1 MPVLANTK
9 AEACAQLL
17 AKGALSDCAAYAQA
31 FGASKKSAQGNASAA
46 IEKYGIRARVAEL
59 QAQAAE
65 TFSLNRASWLESLAR
80 IAKKAEDE
88 KDYAAA
94 RGCLR
99 EIGLA
104 MPKWYAPSGPD
115 GLATDV
121 AGLINRLIR
130 PGSPIDRM
138 GGVSVVKGIENW

>member
-1 MPVLANTK
+1 MPALTNTK

-17 AKGALSDCAAYAQA
+17 AKGGIAEHAAYAKA
-31 FGASKKSAQGNASAA
+31 FGTSKKSAQGNASAA
-46 IEKYGIRARVAEL
+46 IEKYGIHARVAEL

-65 TFSLNRASWLESLAR
+65 TFSLSRATWLESLAR
-80 IAKKAEDE
+80 IAKKAEAE
-88 KDYAAA
+88 KDYTAA

-104 MPKWYAPSGPD
+104 MPKWYAPSGTD

-121 AGLINRLIR
+121 AELIKRLIR